1 MIVAAV
7 AAAASDQGMPTLT
20 VIGSLLCFRA
30 ARMAVV
36 ATFRSLMPR
45 ADGVV
50 GMRSRIVY
58 VPPDRIRMSEI
69 TTRGARESQ
78 IVYDRGMVEPLL
90 SAHRAWDLLGS
101 RPGTVYAM
109 HIGYRARAA
118 QKGRTPEA
126 PGYFLKPPTSLAAP
140 ASGEPTIVELP
151 AGAEI
156 LGFEG
161 EIALVMGRTA
171 RRLSPK
177 NAWDAVAAVTAANDL
192 GVFDFRW
199 ADKGAN
205 VRSKGGDGYT
215 PIGPRLIP
223 AAEVD
228 PAAIE
233 IRVWKNGALV
243 QADSTS
249 TLLFSLPEIV
259 ADLSQLIT
267 LEEGDVI
274 LTGTPAGAS
283 TFAPGER
290 VEVEVTAGEHSSG
303 RLVTEAVQGS
313 EPVLPV
319 SAQPKATPEQWADAS
334 GRPLEEFAAP
344 ERPVLTPEL
353 KERLANVALATLSS
367 VLRKKG
373 LNNVSIDG
381 LQATH
386 PHATMI
392 GTARTLRYVP
402 NREDLFRSHGGGYN
416 AQKRLFDS
424 LREGD
429 VLVMDAR
436 QQDRSGTLGDILA
449 LRARHLG
456 AAGIVTD
463 GGVRDLEEVTE
474 IGIPTYH
481 AGGHPAV
488 LGRLHVPWGIDETIA
503 CGGTTVQPGDI
514 IVGGVDGVLVIPPAL
529 AEEVVTEAETQ
540 EAQEE
545 FIARMVD
552 EGHPV
557 DGLFPM
563 NAEWKARFAAEQE
576 AAAQES
582 ATSTA
587 QENR

>member
-1 MIVAAV
+1 
-7 AAAASDQGMPTLT
+7 
-20 VIGSLLCFRA
+20 
-30 ARMAVV
+30 
-36 ATFRSLMPR
+36 
-45 ADGVV
+45 
-50 GMRSRIVY
+50 
-58 VPPDRIRMSEI
+58 
-69 TTRGARESQ
+69 
-78 IVYDRGMVEPLL
+78 MVEPL
-90 SAHRAWDLLGS
+90 SAAHQAWDLLGQ

-126 PGYFLKPPTSLAAP
+126 PGYFLKPPTSLAAAP
-140 ASGEPTIVELP
+140 AGGATVVELP

-161 EIALVMGRTA
+161 EIALVIGRTA
-171 RRLSPK
+171 RRLTPES
-177 NAWDAVAAVTAANDL
+177 AWRAVAAVTAANDL

-215 PIGPRLIP
+215 PIGPELIP
-223 AAEVD
+223 AAEID

-233 IRVWKNGALV
+233 IRVWKDGQLV

-267 LEEGDVI
+267 LEAGDVI

-290 VEVEVTAGEHSSG
+290 VEVEVTADGRSSG
-303 RLVTEAVQGS
+303 RLATEAVQGS
-313 EPVLPV
+313 EPVIPV
-319 SAQPKATPEQWADAS
+319 SAQPRATPEQWADAS
-334 GRPLEEFAAP
+334 GRPLEDFAAP
-344 ERPVLTPEL
+344 EPSALTPEL
-353 KERLANVALATLSS
+353 RERLSNVALATLSS

-381 LQATH
+381 LRSTH
-386 PHATMI
+386 PGATMI

-474 IGIPTYH
+474 IGIPTFH

-514 IVGGVDGVLVIPPAL
+514 IVGGLDGVLVIPPAL
-529 AEEVVTEAETQ
+529 VEEVVSEAEVQ

-552 EGHPV
+552 AGHPV

-563 NAEWKARFAAEQE
+563 NAEWKARYEAERSGGASAAEAPSVQE
-576 AAAQES
+576 
-582 ATSTA
+582 
-587 QENR
+587 RP